1 MKKVLSIILII
12 LIIFIL
18 TGCNEEKI
26 NSENFKITTSF
37 YPMYIIALNLTK
49 DAKNIEL
56 NNMTDSSIGCL
67 HNYTLTTND
76 LKKIQESDILVING
90 LGLEENI
97 LNTVN
102 KTNSNIKVIDSS
114 DNIDEKDIISGNN
127 VNPHIW
133 TSINLYKNQVE
144 TISENLI
151 NLDENN
157 REIYVKNTEE
167 YINKLNELENR
178 ENTVKEKMANV
189 EVVVFSESLEY
200 LIKEMNIN
208 YSIFSIGHEESGVSS
223 EELGEIIDEINN
235 KNIKAI
241 LIDKED
247 SKAIANSVS
256 AETGATVHEMDS
268 CLTGELDLDSYI
280 TKMNSNLDILE
291 NIV

>member
-157 REIYVKNTEE
+157 REIYVENTEE

-178 ENTVKEKMANV
+178 ENTVKEKIANV

-223 EELGEIIDEINN
+223 EELGEIIDEIND
-235 KNIKAI
+235 KNIKTI

-247 SKAIANSVS
+247 SKEIANSVS
-256 AETGATVHEMDS
+256 AETGATIYEMDS